1 MIEMLT
7 GKTVGYLCAMNNVS
21 IKTNVVRVSSA
32 HCIPPTRGKKKSAFF
47 YSSLQWIFFLNYE
60 LISAKLAT
68 EAWETRGS
76 KQDAAHHFVVLP
88 YSVCIAWSIK
98 SHILII

>member
-1 MIEMLT
+1 MD
-7 GKTVGYLCAMNNVS
+7 
-21 IKTNVVRVSSA
+21 
-32 HCIPPTRGKKKSAFF
+32 FF
-47 YSSLQWIFFLNYE
+47 FNYE

-68 EAWETRGS
+68 EAWETCGS